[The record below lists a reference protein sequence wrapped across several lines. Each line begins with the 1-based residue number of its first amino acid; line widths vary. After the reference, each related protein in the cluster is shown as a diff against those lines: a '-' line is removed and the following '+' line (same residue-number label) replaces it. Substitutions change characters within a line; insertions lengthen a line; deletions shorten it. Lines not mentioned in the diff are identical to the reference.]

1 MRQRPKPNRAA
12 PGCMLLIGL
21 FLFAGFRANAE
32 APFGV
37 RLCQAVAQTGQAVSV
52 DVAVLNPGQ
61 KWPGILIDRLSSPY
75 PPTRRPGSVVTFT
88 ILDKRGRPLLLH
100 EDESVCGVPEL
111 LTPSDLLILH
121 PGELFGWR
129 IDLGDST
136 YPYHLAAGQYRIRA
150 KVCISFGSFVAE
162 ETGFRTFLQSLYG
175 PLDSKE
181 APILT
186 EGCSESE
193 PIVVTMPVREKALVH

>member
-1 MRQRPKPNRAA
+1 MRQRPRPNRAA
-12 PGCMLLIGL
+12 RGSKLLIGL
-21 FLFAGFRANAE
+21 FLCADLRANAD

-37 RLCQAVAQTGQAVSV
+37 RILQTVTQTGQSMSV
-52 DVAVLNPGQ
+52 DVAILNLGQ

-162 ETGFRTFLQSLYG
+162 ETGFRAFLESLYG
-175 PLDSKE
+175 PLNSKE

-193 PIVVTMPVREKALVH
+193 PIVVTIPGRGKPLMH